1 MNGIS
6 IENTDDLEI
15 KYNIEYCN
23 KILYKKFNFHHVE
36 NICWINNGYEEHCYE
51 YCYKCAE
58 KELEKSTSVT
68 KSVNRNFKKRGLDTF
83 ELPFLDGGWDGAGSD
98 CGGQDG
104 PVHCEECGIT
114 LDYSLSSS
122 GVMEECWHFL
132 KYGLEKINDEVA
144 FELYS
149 IFESCSYNE
158 YNVEDWKKLGRLA
171 KIVLEKLG
179 EIISSNTEVIDL
191 D

>member
-1 MNGIS
+1 MSEIS
-6 IENTDDLEI
+6 IEEIDDLEI

-23 KILYKKFNFHHVE
+23 KILYKKFNFYHVE
-36 NICWINNGYEEHCYE
+36 NICWISNGYEEHFYE
-51 YCYKCAE
+51 YCYKCGE
-58 KELEKSTSVT
+58 KELEKSISVT

-83 ELPFLDGGWDGAGSD
+83 ELPFLDGGWDGVGSD
-98 CGGQDG
+98 CGGQEG
-104 PVHCEECGIT
+104 PVHCEGCGIA

-132 KYGLEKINDEVA
+132 EYGLEEINDEVA

-149 IFESCSYNE
+149 IFEGCHYND
-158 YNVEDWKKLGRLA
+158 YDVENWAELGKLA
-171 KIVLEKLG
+171 KIILEVLD